1 MTEPNTKLKEML
13 CNAIKYQGRIYVFI
27 DDVSESIKRDV
38 NLALEEQAKQI
49 FNEIDVMF
57 VSTEIDYDIGLV
69 EEIDKIKKK
78 WLK

>member
-1 MTEPNTKLKEML
+1 MIEPNTKLKEML

-49 FNEIDVMF
+49 FDEIDVMF